1 MRRIR
6 LAWPRGTNFCSAEII
21 NLNALLRRMFHNTG
35 RNIYPEKWLQI
46 GQREREVT
54 RIVEYLKFFNYH
66 RHSSFYQ
73 PARSKVVAVNIWLS
87 QICEKI
93 AYQLSILNEN
103 ILFVFEVSQP
113 QTCQVTTTFI
123 VLRLKPCVSSVQKK
137 DSLFLFHTWHAG
149 CSLFFLFNDAIYRNR
164 STPREP
170 WRQQWQSDIVVRML
184 FSKRFETWCETV
196 PLSVG
201 QI

>member
-54 RIVEYLKFFNYH
+54 RIVEYLKFLTITG
-66 RHSSFYQ
+66 HSSFYQ

-123 VLRLKPCVSSVQKK
+123 VLRLKPCASSVQKK
-137 DSLFLFHTWHAG
+137 TPCSCFIPDTQDALFSFSLT
-149 CSLFFLFNDAIYRNR
+149 
-164 STPREP
+164 
-170 WRQQWQSDIVVRML
+170 ML
-184 FSKRFETWCETV
+184 FIGTGTHHENHEGSNGNLT
-196 PLSVG
+196 
-201 QI
+201 

>member
-1 MRRIR
+1 MIVRTAELQQHTLLVRRIR

-21 NLNALLRRMFHNTG
+21 NLNALLRRMFHNMG

-46 GQREREVT
+46 ELREREVT
-54 RIVEYLKFFNYH
+54 RIVEYLKFLTITG
-66 RHSSFYQ
+66 HSSFYQ

-123 VLRLKPCVSSVQKK
+123 VLRLKPCASSVEKK
-137 DSLFLFHTWHAG
+137 TPCSCFIPDTQDALFSFSLT
-149 CSLFFLFNDAIYRNR
+149 
-164 STPREP
+164 
-170 WRQQWQSDIVVRML
+170 ML
-184 FSKRFETWCETV
+184 FIGTGTHHENHEGSNGNLT
-196 PLSVG
+196 
-201 QI
+201 